1 MLVVAITVTARHYRS
16 LYLMMLVLIHF
27 TTYLIISL
35 AIEFPSTMAIA
46 NHRPEYMSIST
57 PMMVA
62 MARVMHLEVTGFS
75 PAARRALF
83 AAR

>member
-46 NHRPEYMSIST
+46 THRPEYMSIST

-62 MARVMHLEVTGFS
+62 MATALRVDIL
-75 PAARRALF
+75 
-83 AAR
+83 